1 MTTVSLTSPRAAS
14 TWSALLRTESR
25 LLARQPAILIWT
37 VILPVAAII
46 VMAAIPAARRPQ
58 DGFGGLSVLQAYQPT
73 LMIFASSMMALQML
87 PVLLGQY
94 RELGYLRRLRT
105 TPVSPW
111 QLLGALLVLMLLVTM
126 AIGVLMAIV
135 PLLVGVGEAARAPSI
150 LGVLLPTTLAFL
162 AVGALIAAVI
172 PSSRVAGGAGAALA
186 AVMWFAAGM
195 WFPRAMFPGWLAAIA
210 DWTPGGAAAAAM
222 TDVAVGAA
230 PGWQPFVCLA
240 LWFVVSLAIA
250 VRAFRWE

>member
-1 MTTVSLTSPRAAS
+1 
-14 TWSALLRTESR
+14 
-25 LLARQPAILIWT
+25 
-37 VILPVAAII
+37 
-46 VMAAIPAARRPQ
+46 
-58 DGFGGLSVLQAYQPT
+58 
-73 LMIFASSMMALQML
+73 MMALQML

-111 QLLGALLVLMLLVTM
+111 QLLGAMLARMLLGTM
-126 AIGVLMAIV
+126 AIGVLMVIV
-135 PLLVGVGEAARAPSI
+135 PLVVGVGEVGRAPAV
-150 LGVLLPTTLAFL
+150 LGVLLPTTAAFL
-162 AVGALIAAVI
+162 AIGAVIAAVI
-172 PSSRVAGGAGAALA
+172 PSSRVAGGAGAALG
-186 AVMWFAAGM
+186 AVMWFFAGM
-195 WFPRAMFPGWLAAIA
+195 WFPRALFPSWLSAIA

-230 PGWQPFVCLA
+230 PGWQPFLCLA

>member
-1 MTTVSLTSPRAAS
+1 MTTTVSRPGASS
-14 TWSALLRTESR
+14 TWGALFRNETR
-25 LLARQPAILIWT
+25 LLARQPAVLIWT
-37 VILPVAAII
+37 VILPVTAII
-46 VMAAIPAARRPQ
+46 VMAAIPAARRPL
-58 DGFGGLSVLQAYQPT
+58 DGFGGISVLQAYQPT

-87 PVLLGQY
+87 PTLLGQY

-111 QLLGALLVLMLLVTM
+111 QLLGAMVILMLLVTM
-126 AIGVLMAIV
+126 AIGVLMVVV
-135 PLLVGVGEAARAPSI
+135 PLVVGVGEVGRAPAL
-150 LGVLLPTTLAFL
+150 LGVLLPTTAAFL

-186 AVMWFAAGM
+186 AVMWFFAGM
-195 WFPRAMFPGWLAAIA
+195 WFPRALFPDRLSAIA

-222 TDVAVGAA
+222 TDVAMGSA
-230 PGWQPFVCLA
+230 PGWQPFLCLA
-240 LWFVVSLAIA
+240 FWLVIPLVIA